1 MFPTKFA
8 VKGNAGQKKQ
18 LIFYEMDNLTD
29 DYKCFKIYGV
39 MRHVERIKHFE
50 DNIAASLHKSI

>member
-29 DYKCFKIYGV
+29 DISVLKF
-39 MRHVERIKHFE
+39 MELWRHVERIKHFE